1 MSEVGQVNIKV
12 GDDVSKMLYE
22 AAKQTYANRP
32 GAVKELHSSFSG
44 LRAID
49 PTYKPAECFELL
61 GSDGVGTKVELAERT
76 RDHSSVA
83 HDLFAMVCDDA
94 VVRGAEPIAIN
105 TVLDVNKLD
114 ENDPLV
120 VEAIH
125 GIAEGYVAAAS
136 LAKVVILNGE
146 LAELGDRIGGYGTFN
161 YNWGATLLSYA
172 HPERVLAGDKI
183 VPGDMLVG
191 LAEKGFRSNGITDVR
206 RVLGEEFGP
215 LWHEQ
220 VVSELGGASLGQ
232 LVQRPSIIYSKFIS
246 ELTGGYDIDKKP
258 LAEITGAAHITG
270 GGIPS
275 KLGRMLKPS
284 GLGAILLSPQT
295 PPPIMKFVQELSGMS
310 DEEAYGKWHMGS
322 GMILSSPKPVP
333 IIEHAEKWGLE
344 AQIMGRVTQEPAIK
358 IVSQGVEASGQ
369 TLVFTDR

>member
-1 MSEVGQVNIKV
+1 MSEVGQVNIKF

-22 AAKQTYANRP
+22 AAKQSYANRP
-32 GAVKELHSSFSG
+32 GAVIELHPSFSG
-44 LRAID
+44 MRVIASD
-49 PTYKPAECFELL
+49 YKPQDCHEILD
-61 GSDGVGTKVELAERT
+61 SDGAGTKVEIAERT
-76 RDHSSVA
+76 QDHSTIA

-94 VVRGAEPIAIN
+94 VVRGGEPIAVTTI
-105 TVLDVNKLD
+105 LDINKLPD
-114 ENDPLV
+114 DLQTRET
-120 VEAIH
+120 IR
-125 GIAEGYVAAAS
+125 GIATGYVAAAS
-136 LAKVVILNGE
+136 LAKVVILGGE
-146 LAELGDRIGGYGTFN
+146 SAELGERINGYGQLN
-161 YNWGATLLSYA
+161 YNWGAVVLAYV
-172 HPERVLAGDKI
+172 HKERVLAGDKI

-246 ELTGGYDIDKKP
+246 ELTGGCDLAKKP

-310 DEEAYGKWHMGS
+310 DEESYGKWHMGS
-322 GMILSSPKPVP
+322 GMIVSSPKPVP
-333 IIEHAEKWGLE
+333 IIEHAKKWGLE
-344 AQIMGRVTQEPAIK
+344 AQIMGRITREPTIK